1 MTEITRS
8 ALLPYDAHDIYHL
21 VNDIEAYPR
30 YMDGCVGARILSSDE
45 SSVVA
50 RLELARAGFR
60 QSFVTR
66 NVIEPG
72 RRIVMELVEGPF
84 EHFEG
89 VWCFHA
95 LGGTACR
102 VTLDL
107 RFTLA
112 GGLFGAAARRMF
124 QSVGNNL
131 VDALCKRAND
141 VYGTG

>member
-8 ALLPYDAHDIYHL
+8 ALLPYDADDIYCL
-21 VNDIEAYPR
+21 VNDIEAYPH
-30 YMDGCVGARILSSDE
+30 YMDGCVGAKVLRSDE
-45 SSVVA
+45 SSVTA
-50 RLELARAGFR
+50 QLDLAKAGFR

-66 NVIEPG
+66 NVVEPG

-84 EHFEG
+84 DHFEG
-89 VWCFHA
+89 IWCFDA
-95 LGGTACR
+95 LGDAACR

-112 GGLFGAAARRMF
+112 SGLLSAAARRLF

-131 VDALCKRAND
+131 VDALCRRANEL
-141 VYGTG
+141 YGRG